1 MGQTMDIACS
11 WDKLDDNQFEE
22 LCYDVINYRHQPTKI
37 LKMGKSRSRDGGR
50 DIVFHTTGRAGQ
62 PPVKWIVQC
71 KLIRD
76 GSSLAGSKVQ
86 VADPVDQYG
95 AGGFCVMTSGVID
108 STLYDKLEG
117 VARNRGIEIDWWSR
131 LELERFLARHTELRD
146 RYFGKEMENKKSSH
160 SQNVQLSLLDILDN
174 SSSGSS

>member
-1 MGQTMDIACS
+1 
-11 WDKLDDNQFEE
+11 
-22 LCYDVINYRHQPTKI
+22 
-37 LKMGKSRSRDGGR
+37 MGKSRSRDGGR

-117 VARNRGIEIDWWSR
+117 CCS
-131 LELERFLARHTELRD
+131 
-146 RYFGKEMENKKSSH
+146 
-160 SQNVQLSLLDILDN
+160 
-174 SSSGSS
+174 